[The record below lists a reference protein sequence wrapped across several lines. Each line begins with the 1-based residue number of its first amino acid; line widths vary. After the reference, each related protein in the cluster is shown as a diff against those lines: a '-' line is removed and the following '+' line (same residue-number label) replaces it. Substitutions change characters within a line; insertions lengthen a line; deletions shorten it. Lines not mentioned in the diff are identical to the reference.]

1 MTPRA
6 QKAKSYKLLEQNA
19 VMSCENCLLIDDIS
33 FFICLEYL
41 SLRFKIVD
49 RQEGP

>member
-1 MTPRA
+1 
-6 QKAKSYKLLEQNA
+6 
-19 VMSCENCLLIDDIS
+19 MSGENSLLIDDIS

-49 RQEGP
+49 QQDGP